1 MIKVVS
7 SAVLLTLAAII
18 TGCVSNPSQNIR
30 QVTEQQA
37 FVALAKQDELAKQS
51 KESFLKLL
59 KTKELGI
66 KDTLAWKQPQNKSEE
81 CRLWFAGNWP
91 ENLEIFW
98 DGGCKDGYAYGLGR
112 EFVKGTRAD
121 EIIDKEDVA
130 YYQGGKKKPIYLTSY
145 DRVKKS
151 YSLNAYGSDVGGI
164 LNTLVQSPKGT
175 EVITF
180 VVNNKFLPETGYRYV
195 LKTSSA
201 TNDLEYFKDA
211 GNNVKTIIVDVD
223 NAAMKKIFF
232 DGVYEIEVLTDGRV
246 LNIDKRSNSLI
257 QLPKSYR
264 ENAVRI
270 DQETKDAAQEIFSM
284 TRKSQ
289 EMVDYYKNNVCK
301 DSVKVSF
308 ISNEQYKEI
317 CGKDG
322 YLTSFMPE
330 VEKTREENLAS
341 RKADYERWIA
351 QQEQA
356 KQDRYRQQMVTAAQR
371 QAKAAEDA
379 NFQSSLQALNNQISN
394 MNNNMMNTINSF
406 QSPYSGY
413 SAPKPRTPTFY
424 NRIGNSIV
432 GSDGTTCT
440 SVGNSVICN

>member
-1 MIKVVS
+1 MVRTIS
-7 SAVLLTLAAII
+7 SIVLLTLAFI
-18 TGCVSNPSQNIR
+18 TAGCVSTPSQDIR
-30 QVTEQQA
+30 QVTDQQA
-37 FVALAKQDELAKQS
+37 FVAIAKQDELAKQN
-51 KESFLKLL
+51 KENFLKFQ
-59 KTKELGI
+59 KNKVQDV
-66 KDTLAWKQPQNKSEE
+66 KNTLAWRQPLNKSEE
-81 CRLWFAGNWP
+81 CKLWFAGDWP

-98 DGGCKDGYAYGLGR
+98 DGGCKEGYAYGLGR
-112 EFVKGTRAD
+112 EFVKGARAD
-121 EIIDKEDVA
+121 EIIDKEEVA
-130 YYQGGKKKPIYLTSY
+130 YYQGGKKEPVYLARY

-164 LNTLVQSPKGT
+164 INTLVQSPKGA
-175 EVITF
+175 EVITL
-180 VVNNKFLPETGYRYV
+180 VVNSKFLPETGYRYV

-211 GNNVKTIIVDVD
+211 GNDVKTVIVDVD

-232 DGVYEIEVLTDGRV
+232 DGVYKIEVLTDGRV
-246 LNIDKRSNSLI
+246 FNIDMQSNSLI

-270 DQETKDAAQEIFSM
+270 DQETKEAAQEIFSM
-284 TRKSQ
+284 ARKSQ

-322 YLTSFMPE
+322 YFTSFMPE

-356 KQDRYRQQMVTAAQR
+356 KQDRYRQQMAIAAQR

-394 MNNNMMNTINSF
+394 MNNNMMNTINSY
-406 QSPYSGY
+406 QSPYTGY
-413 SAPKPRTPTFY
+413 SAPKPRTPIFY